1 LTTIGESAVN
11 ASVAAPRSRAR
22 RYAQLAVIVLA
33 AGALYPLMY
42 LRQNFEISVLQALD
56 ITASDLGELYSLL
69 GLVFSLAYIPSGR
82 LADRYQPRLLMAFAL
97 AAVGLLGFWFAT
109 YPSLAELR
117 LIFLGWGLAGGL
129 CFWSSLIKAVKLLA
143 AASEQGRFFGI
154 LDGGRGLVEALLA
167 SAAVLLFRELSEPA
181 DAASVRLAPVIL
193 MYSVTALA
201 FAALVFLFVEDN
213 PDHAPAEPRAAG
225 AMQPRGTLLADMRL
239 LARIPE
245 LWLLGVVMMIGQQL
259 FWVTYSIS
267 AFLQVN
273 LGLTALA
280 AGSVTLTKLWM
291 RPIGGFTIGFL
302 GDWLSKELLLGW
314 LLALASASLISISFL
329 PLAGNMPAI
338 IAMVL
343 VIGYLTYAIKGLYW
357 ALLDH
362 CPVPRHL
369 IGLAIGLVSF
379 FGYMPDVLLPL
390 YDGFLS
396 RHYPRAESFRI
407 YFTSIALCGFLGAA
421 LCLVF
426 WRRTQRLRG
435 REQQGHDDVDTAVA

>member
-1 LTTIGESAVN
+1 MSE
-11 ASVAAPRSRAR
+11 RSR
-22 RYAQLAVIVLA
+22 RYAQFSILVLA

-69 GLVFSLAYIPSGR
+69 GLVFSVTYIPSGR
-82 LADRYQPRLLMAFAL
+82 LADLYPPRRLMASAL
-97 AAVGLLGFWFAT
+97 AAVGLLGLWFWT
-109 YPSLAELR
+109 YPSLWELR
-117 LIFLGWGLAGGL
+117 LIFLGWGIAGGL
-129 CFWSSLIKAVKLLA
+129 CFWAALIKAVKLLA
-143 AASEQGRFFGI
+143 ASNEQGRFFGI

-167 SAAVLLFRELSEPA
+167 SVAVLLFRGLSEPTDHA
-181 DAASVRLAPVIL
+181 TMRLSPVIL
-193 MYSVTALA
+193 MYAATALL
-201 FAALVFLFVEDN
+201 FAVLVYLLVED
-213 PDHAPAEPRAAG
+213 DAGAAPAAQAATAPRA
-225 AMQPRGTLLADMRL
+225 RGTLVADMQR

-245 LWLLGVVMMIGQQL
+245 LWLLAVVMMIGQQL

-302 GDWLSKELLLGW
+302 GDWLSKELLLGV
-314 LLALASASLISISFL
+314 LLTLASASLIAICFL

-338 IAMVL
+338 IGMVL
-343 VIGYLTYAIKGLYW
+343 LIGYLTYAIKGLYW
-357 ALLDH
+357 ALLDD
-362 CPVPRHL
+362 CPVPPHL

-379 FGYMPDVLLPL
+379 IGYLPDVLLPL

-396 RHYPRAESFRI
+396 RHFPRDQSFRV
-407 YFTSIALCGFLGAA
+407 YFTSISACGFVGAA
-421 LCLVF
+421 LCLIF
-426 WRRTQRLRG
+426 WRRTQR
-435 REQQGHDDVDTAVA
+435 TAAAPQL